1 MEKLFLSYTYR
12 PHPQHEVELE
22 RLRKYVVRAVE
33 AMGLRIIDGVDVG
46 GRSLDDA
53 LRRYIEDADA
63 LVALVTPQADDA
75 GNVVDPAFVLSE
87 FQYAEGQKKS
97 TMRVIHHLLSF
108 KGLGAGNEYTPYR
121 PGAEI
126 EVILK
131 LMNTIALW
139 TREHGKVARVRVEP
153 QELAAQYDET
163 QGHRCE
169 FQAISATGDFRDFE
183 RARLQPEPGA
193 AYIVLPRMR
202 QGERVRLRLRMG
214 KTTWRSRYPIDPFV
228 GGVHLVEEQQ

>member
-12 PHPQHEVELE
+12 SHPQHEADLE

-33 AMGLRIIDGVDVG
+33 AMGLRVIDGVDVG
-46 GRSLDDA
+46 GRPLDDA
-53 LRRYIEDADA
+53 LRRRIEDADA

-87 FQYAEGQKKS
+87 FQYAEGRQKP
-97 TMRVIHHLLSF
+97 TMRVIHQLLAAR
-108 KGLGAGNEYTPYR
+108 GLGAGNEHAPYR
-121 PGAEI
+121 PGAELD
-126 EVILK
+126 VILK

-139 TREHGKVARVRVEP
+139 TREYGRIARVRVEP
-153 QELAAQYDET
+153 EELAAQYDET

-169 FQAISATGDFRDFE
+169 FQVISAGGDYRDFE
-183 RARLQPEPGA
+183 RATLQPEPGA
-193 AYIVLPRMR
+193 AYVVLPKLR

-214 KTTWRSRYPIDPFV
+214 AKTWQSRYPIDPFV
-228 GGVHLVEEQQ
+228 GGVRLEERT

>member
-1 MEKLFLSYTYR
+1 MEKLFLSYTYK
-12 PHPQHEVELE
+12 PHPQHEADLE
-22 RLRKYVVRAVE
+22 RLRKYVVRAIE

-53 LRRYIEDADA
+53 LRRYIEDSDA
-63 LVALVTPQADDA
+63 LLALVTPQADDS

-87 FQYAEGQKKS
+87 FQYAEGQKKP
-97 TMRVIHHLLSF
+97 TMRVMHHLLAA
-108 KGLGAGNEYTPYR
+108 KGLGAGNEYTPYK
-121 PGAEI
+121 PGAEVD
-126 EVILK
+126 VILK

-139 TREHGKVARVRVEP
+139 TREHGMVARVRVEP
-153 QELAAQYDET
+153 EELAAHYDET

-169 FQAISATGDFRDFE
+169 FQVISATGDYRDFE

-193 AYIVLPRMR
+193 AYILLPKMR

-214 KTTWRSRYPIDPFV
+214 AQTWQSRYPIDPFV
-228 GGVHLVEEQQ
+228 GGVRLEERQ